1 MVISSYDFLT
11 SLYHYYYQMTEA
23 FVSPE
28 TSDDLDYLLF
38 HAQAS
43 RDMAKVQL
51 REAIDNFFET
61 EYGEIVSGVSIASTK
76 KLNDMHRFIKSMG
89 RECRG
94 SLMDFLQFRNEFRT
108 FPIMYENMKEIF
120 VTYDLANTITE
131 EQLLHWG
138 EHMRTE
144 ILNDGFCDNAIYNN
158 IANLACTLAYIDAC
172 K

>member
-1 MVISSYDFLT
+1 MVISSYDFLDN
-11 SLYHYYYQMTEA
+11 LYHQYYQMTEG
-23 FVSPE
+23 FTCSE
-28 TSDDLDYLLF
+28 KSDDLDYLLF
-38 HAQAS
+38 HVQAS
-43 RDMAKVQL
+43 RDITKIKL

-61 EYGEIVSGVSIASTK
+61 EYGEIVSGLSITSVK
-76 KLNDMHRFIKSMG
+76 KLNDMHRYIKSMG

-94 SLMDFLQFRNEFRT
+94 PLMDFLQFRNEFCT
-108 FPIMYENMKEIF
+108 FPIMYEKMKEIF
-120 VTYDLANTITE
+120 VKYDLANTITE